1 MLQFLYSIL
10 YTCQEYEG
18 IYNIKMLMAAIEKA
32 FTVQTLVN
40 IVIFVMLKINES
52 WVYLS
57 CEDCVLTNFLSF

>member
-1 MLQFLYSIL
+1 MK
-10 YTCQEYEG
+10 EYM
-18 IYNIKMLMAAIEKA
+18 YNIKMLLAAIEKA

-57 CEDCVLTNFLSF
+57 

>member
-18 IYNIKMLMAAIEKA
+18 IYNIKMLLAAIEKA

-40 IVIFVMLKINES
+40 IVIFVMLIINES
-52 WVYLS
+52 SVYLS
-57 CEDCVLTNFLSF
+57 